1 MQIDQLIL
9 GKYRLLEFLNSGGF
23 SSVFRARE
31 EMTNRIVA
39 LKALAKTAYP
49 ASRMKF
55 LLNEFQAMSKIWG
68 HPNIVS
74 IHTVEPGE
82 DDYVAWIVMEYVE
95 GKSLHELMQEGA
107 LVLTDALNIGLD
119 ICRGLKAAHVHK
131 IMHRDIKPQ
140 NILLTTE
147 KEAKVADFSIARIFG
162 ETTEFAETMAGTRR
176 YMAPEQT
183 YGSYDYRADL
193 YSTALILY
201 QAVTGR
207 FPFSGENKEMDKK
220 KAAGEIEEIDRC
232 PEVLRNFL
240 QKALHRQ
247 LSERHQSATEMYEE
261 LDRIRQDEYV
271 KQASEL
277 IDASVNSSNPRL
289 AEALERYRKTFRLS
303 LADAE
308 RMNQNLFFQRRQKE
322 ENTKREKLLTQ
333 VERYYTRA
341 VSHAEN
347 RDYPSVLAE
356 LHKASRLCIDDQGL
370 SKIVDNLFHTL
381 NTVNIPLSANPT
393 VEEVVSLIQKLP
405 DTESGDLRTWLDHQK
420 LETEAPTGVKL
431 PDTESIDFR
440 TWLDHQKLETEA
452 PAGVKPIQ
460 PRVKASGSYRLVI
473 EEASPEYLLDQVHSD
488 IQYPHEEEALRIFQQ
503 IQIFEQQ
510 GRTRQWLALYN
521 KLGKFYQKQA
531 SNFVKKDELELVANC
546 YTRARFAYTVA
557 EKQRLARRN
566 AKKGAVY
573 YTRLARQFE
582 LQRSWEEAG
591 KSYILSAYNHGYVNM
606 PMLVEECHRMATVC
620 YFNAAESAHLNHEL
634 QTAYDFYM
642 LILAIGEKM
651 SAPTKMVSEA
661 QKLISEIP
669 VVD

>member
-39 LKALAKTAYP
+39 IKALAKTAYP

-55 LLNEFQAMSKIWG
+55 LLTEFQAMSKIWK

-82 DDYVAWIVMEYVE
+82 GDYVAWIVMEYVE
-95 GKSLHELMQEGA
+95 GKSLHDLMQEGA
-107 LVLTDALNIGLD
+107 LSLTDTLNVGLD
-119 ICRGLKAAHVHK
+119 ICRGLKTAHAHK

-176 YMAPEQT
+176 YMAPEQH
-183 YGSYDYRADL
+183 YGAYDYRADL

-207 FPFSGENKEMDKK
+207 FPFSGENKEIDKK
-220 KAAGEIEEIDRC
+220 KAAGEVEEIHRC

-247 LSERHQSATEMYEE
+247 LLERHQTADEMYEE

-271 KQASEL
+271 KQASQL
-277 IDASVNSSNPRL
+277 IDASVNSNNPRL
-289 AEALERYRKTFRLS
+289 AEALERYRKTFRLP

-308 RMNQNLFFQRRQKE
+308 RMNQNLFFLRRQKE
-322 ENTKREKLLTQ
+322 ENSKREKLATEVQRHYTLAT
-333 VERYYTRA
+333 RYI
-341 VSHAEN
+341 EN
-347 RDYPSVLAE
+347 QDFRSVLSE
-356 LHKASRLCIDDQGL
+356 LHKVSRLYIDDQDL
-370 SKIVDNLFHTL
+370 TKAIDNLFEEL
-381 NTVNIPLSANPT
+381 SAVNIVFPANPT
-393 VEEVVSLIQKLP
+393 AEEIVTLIQKLP
-405 DTESGDLRTWLDHQK
+405 ENEGDVLRTWLEHQI
-420 LETEAPTGVKL
+420 PT
-431 PDTESIDFR
+431 PEEPTDIT
-440 TWLDHQKLETEA
+440 
-452 PAGVKPIQ
+452 PIQ
-460 PRVKASGSYRLVI
+460 PRVRATGSYRLVM
-473 EEASPEYLLDQVHSD
+473 EEASPEFLLDQVHSD
-488 IQYPHEEEALRIFQQ
+488 IQYPHEVEAFRIFRQ
-503 IQIFEQQ
+503 IQIYEQQ
-510 GRTRQWLALYN
+510 GRTRQCHVLYRR
-521 KLGKFYQKQA
+521 LGRFYQKQA
-531 SNFVKKDELELVANC
+531 NNFVKKDDLELVANC

-566 AKKGAVY
+566 AKKGGIY

-591 KSYILSAYNHGYVNM
+591 KSYILAAYNHGYANL
-606 PMLVEECHRMATVC
+606 PLLVEECHRMATVC
-620 YFNAAESAHLNHEL
+620 YFNAAESAHLNNEL
-634 QTAYDFYM
+634 QTAYDYYT
-642 LILAIGEKM
+642 LILAVGEKM
-651 SAPTKMVSEA
+651 STPTKMVSEA
-661 QKLISEIP
+661 QKLMSEIP
-669 VVD
+669 VES

>member
-31 EMTNRIVA
+31 EMTNRTVA
-39 LKALAKTAYP
+39 IKALPKTAYP
-49 ASRMKF
+49 ESRMRF
-55 LLNEFQAMSKIWG
+55 LLTEFQAMSKIWG
-68 HPNIVS
+68 HPNIVA
-74 IHTVEPGE
+74 IHTVEPAKA
-82 DDYVAWIVMEYVE
+82 DYAAWIVMEYVE
-95 GKSLHELMQEGA
+95 GKSLHDLLQEGA
-107 LVLTDALNIGLD
+107 LGLTDTLNIGLD
-119 ICRGLKAAHVHK
+119 ICRGLKAAHEQK

-162 ETTEFAETMAGTRR
+162 DTTEFAETIAGTRR

-193 YSTALILY
+193 YSTGLILY
-201 QAVTGR
+201 QAGSGR
-207 FPFSGENKEMDKK
+207 FPFSGEHKEIDKK
-220 KAAGEIEEIDRC
+220 KAAGAIEEIERC
-232 PEVLRNFL
+232 PEVLHNFL
-240 QKALHRQ
+240 RKALHRQ
-247 LSERHQSATEMYEE
+247 LSERHQSAAEMYEE

-277 IDASVNSSNPRL
+277 IDASVNSNNPRL

-322 ENTKREKLLTQ
+322 ENTKREKLLAR
-333 VERYYTRA
+333 VESHYTRA
-341 VSHAEN
+341 ARYAEK
-347 RDYPSVLAE
+347 RDYASVLAE
-356 LHKASRLCIDDQGL
+356 LHKASRICIDNQGL
-370 SKIVDNLFHTL
+370 TKIVDDLFEKLHTI
-381 NTVNIPLSANPT
+381 NIPLSANPT

-405 DTESGDLRTWLDHQK
+405 DSESTDLRTWLDHQK
-420 LETEAPTGVKL
+420 LTPEVPTGVM
-431 PDTESIDFR
+431 
-440 TWLDHQKLETEA
+440 
-452 PAGVKPIQ
+452 PIQ

-503 IQIFEQQ
+503 IQIFQQQ
-510 GRTRQWLALYN
+510 GRTRQGLVLYN

-531 SNFVKKDELELVANC
+531 DNFVKRDELELTANC

-557 EKQRLARRN
+557 EKQRLAKKN
-566 AKKGAVY
+566 AKKGATY

-591 KSYILSAYNHGYVNM
+591 KSYILAAYNHGYVNM
-606 PMLVEECHRMATVC
+606 PELVEECHRMATVC
-620 YFNAAESAHLNHEL
+620 YFNAAESAHLNNEL

-651 SAPTKMVSEA
+651 STPTKMVSEA

-669 VVD
+669 IAN

>member
-39 LKALAKTAYP
+39 IKALAKTAYP

-55 LLNEFQAMSKIWG
+55 LLTEFQAMSKIWK

-95 GKSLHELMQEGA
+95 GKSLHDLMQEGA
-107 LVLTDALNIGLD
+107 LSLTDTLNIGLD
-119 ICRGLKAAHVHK
+119 ICRGLKTAHAHK

-176 YMAPEQT
+176 YMAPEQH
-183 YGSYDYRADL
+183 YGAYDYRADL

-207 FPFSGENKEMDKK
+207 FPFSGENKDIDKK
-220 KAAGEIEEIDRC
+220 KAAGEIEEIHRC
-232 PEVLRNFL
+232 PDVLRNFL

-247 LSERHQSATEMYEE
+247 LSERHQSADEMYEE

-271 KQASEL
+271 KQVSQL
-277 IDASVNSSNPRL
+277 IDASVNSNNPRL
-289 AEALERYRKTFRLS
+289 AEALERYRKTFRLP
-303 LADAE
+303 LAEAE

-322 ENTKREKLLTQ
+322 ENSKREKLATEVQRHYTLAT
-333 VERYYTRA
+333 RYI
-341 VSHAEN
+341 EN
-347 RDYPSVLAE
+347 QDFRGVLSE
-356 LHKASRLCIDDQGL
+356 LHKASRLYIDDQ
-370 SKIVDNLFHTL
+370 NLTEVIDDLFQEL
-381 NTVNIPLSANPT
+381 NAANMVFPANPT
-393 VEEVVSLIQKLP
+393 VEEIVALIQKLP
-405 DTESGDLRTWLDHQK
+405 RNENAVLRTWLEHQ
-420 LETEAPTGVKL
+420 LPAPEETT
-431 PDTESIDFR
+431 DIT
-440 TWLDHQKLETEA
+440 
-452 PAGVKPIQ
+452 PIQ
-460 PRVKASGSYRLVI
+460 PRVRATGSYRLVI
-473 EEASPEYLLDQVHSD
+473 EEASPEFLLDQVHSD
-488 IQYPHEEEALRIFQQ
+488 IQYPHEVEAFRIFRQ
-503 IQIFEQQ
+503 IQIYEQQ
-510 GRTRQWLALYN
+510 GRTRQCHVLYR
-521 KLGKFYQKQA
+521 KLGRFYQKQA
-531 SNFVKKDELELVANC
+531 NNFVKKDDLELVANC

-557 EKQRLARRN
+557 EKQRLAKKN
-566 AKKGAVY
+566 AKKGGIY

-591 KSYILSAYNHGYVNM
+591 KSYILAAYNHGYANVLS
-606 PMLVEECHRMATVC
+606 LVEECHRMATVC
-620 YFNAAESAHLNHEL
+620 YFNAAESAHLNNEL
-634 QTAYDFYM
+634 QTAYDFYT
-642 LILAIGEKM
+642 LILAVGEKM
-651 SAPTKMVSEA
+651 STPTKMVSEA

-669 VVD
+669 VES

>member
-31 EMTNRIVA
+31 EMTNRDVA
-39 LKALAKTAYP
+39 IKALAKTAYP

-55 LLNEFQAMSKIWG
+55 LLNEFQAMSKIWK

-95 GKSLHELMQEGA
+95 GKSLHELMQEGV
-107 LVLTDALNIGLD
+107 LGLTDTLNIGLD
-119 ICRGLKAAHVHK
+119 ICRGLKEAHAHK

-147 KEAKVADFSIARIFG
+147 REAKVADFSIARIFG
-162 ETTEFAETMAGTRR
+162 DTTEFAETMAGTRR

-207 FPFSGENKEMDKK
+207 FPFSGENKEIDKK

-247 LSERHQSATEMYEE
+247 LSERHQTATEMYEE

-289 AEALERYRKTFRLS
+289 AEALERYRITFRLS

-322 ENTKREKLLTQ
+322 ETTKREKLLAQ
-333 VERYYTRA
+333 VERHYTRA
-341 VSHAEN
+341 VRHAEN
-347 RDYPSVLAE
+347 RDYSGVLAE
-356 LHKASRLCIDDQGL
+356 LHNASRISIDDQSV
-370 SKIVDNLFHTL
+370 SKVVDNLFHTL
-381 NTVNIPLSANPT
+381 HTVNVPLSTNPT
-393 VEEVVSLIQKLP
+393 VGEVVSLIQKLP
-405 DTESGDLRTWLDHQK
+405 DNESIDLRTWLDHQK
-420 LETEAPTGVKL
+420 LDPEE
-431 PDTESIDFR
+431 
-440 TWLDHQKLETEA
+440 

-460 PRVKASGSYRLVI
+460 PLVKVSGSYRLVI

-503 IQIFEQQ
+503 IQIFQQQ
-510 GRTRQWLALYN
+510 GRTRQWLAFYN

-531 SNFVKKDELELVANC
+531 SNFAKDDELELVANC

-566 AKKGAVY
+566 ARRGAVY

-591 KSYILSAYNHGYVNM
+591 KSYILAAYNHGYVNM
-606 PMLVEECHRMATVC
+606 PTLIEECHRMATVC
-620 YFNAAESAHLNHEL
+620 YFNAAESAHLNNEL

-651 SAPTKMVSEA
+651 SVPTKMVSEA

-669 VVD
+669 VVN

>member
-9 GKYRLLEFLNSGGF
+9 GKYRLLEFLSSGGF

-95 GKSLHELMQEGA
+95 GKSLHQLMQEGS

-119 ICRGLKAAHVHK
+119 ICRGLKEAHFHK

-162 ETTEFAETMAGTRR
+162 ETTEFAETIAGTRR

-183 YGSYDYRADL
+183 HGSYDRRADL
-193 YSTALILY
+193 YATALILY

-220 KAAGEIEEIDRC
+220 KAAGEIEEIERC

-277 IDASVNSSNPRL
+277 IDASANSSHPRL

-322 ENTKREKLLTQ
+322 ENTKREKLLAQ
-333 VERYYTRA
+333 AERHYTRA
-341 VSHAEN
+341 ARHAEN
-347 RDYPSVLAE
+347 QDYPNVLAE
-356 LHKASRLCIDDQGL
+356 LHKASHLCVDDQGL
-370 SKIVDNLFHTL
+370 SKIVDNLFHKL
-381 NTVNIPLSANPT
+381 NTVSVPLSTNPT
-393 VEEVVSLIQKLP
+393 VDEVVSFIQKLP
-405 DTESGDLRTWLDHQK
+405 DSETIDLRTWLEHQK
-420 LETEAPTGVKL
+420 LAPEEPTGI
-431 PDTESIDFR
+431 T
-440 TWLDHQKLETEA
+440 
-452 PAGVKPIQ
+452 PIQ
-460 PRVKASGSYRLVI
+460 PRVKASGSYRHVI

-510 GRTRQWLALYN
+510 GRTRQWLALYT

-531 SNFVKKDELELVANC
+531 GNFVKKDELELVANC

-557 EKQRLARRN
+557 QKQRLAKRN
-566 AKKGAVY
+566 AKKGALY

-606 PMLVEECHRMATVC
+606 PTLVEECHRMATVC
-620 YFNAAESAHLNHEL
+620 YFNAAESAHLNNEL

-651 SAPTKMVSEA
+651 STPTKMVSEA

-669 VVD
+669 VID

>member
-39 LKALAKTAYP
+39 IKALAKTAYP

-55 LLNEFQAMSKIWG
+55 LLTEFQAMSKIWG

-95 GKSLHELMQEGA
+95 GKSLHDLMQEGA
-107 LVLTDALNIGLD
+107 LSLTDTLNIGLD
-119 ICRGLKAAHVHK
+119 ICRGLKTAHAHK

-176 YMAPEQT
+176 YMAPEQH
-183 YGSYDYRADL
+183 YGAYDYRADL

-207 FPFSGENKEMDKK
+207 FPFSGENKEIDKK
-220 KAAGEIEEIDRC
+220 KAAGEIEEIHRC

-247 LSERHQSATEMYEE
+247 LSERHQSADEMYEE

-271 KQASEL
+271 KQASQL
-277 IDASVNSSNPRL
+277 IDASINSNNPRL

-322 ENTKREKLLTQ
+322 ENGKREKLATDVQRHYTLAT
-333 VERYYTRA
+333 RYI
-341 VSHAEN
+341 EN
-347 RDYPSVLAE
+347 QDFRNVLLE
-356 LHKASRLCIDDQGL
+356 LHKASRLYIDNQDL
-370 SKIVDNLFHTL
+370 NETIDNLFQEL
-381 NTVNIPLSANPT
+381 NAASMVFPANPT
-393 VEEVVSLIQKLP
+393 VEEIVALIQKLP
-405 DTESGDLRTWLDHQK
+405 ENEGAVLHTWLEHQMPAPE
-420 LETEAPTGVKL
+420 ETT
-431 PDTESIDFR
+431 DII
-440 TWLDHQKLETEA
+440 
-452 PAGVKPIQ
+452 PIQ
-460 PRVKASGSYRLVI
+460 PRVRATGSYRLVI
-473 EEASPEYLLDQVHSD
+473 EEASPEFLLDQVHSD
-488 IQYPHEEEALRIFQQ
+488 IQYPHEVEAFRIFRQ
-503 IQIFEQQ
+503 IHIYEQQ
-510 GRTRQWLALYN
+510 GRTRQCHILYR
-521 KLGKFYQKQA
+521 KLGRFYQKQA
-531 SNFVKKDELELVANC
+531 NNFVKKDDLELVANC

-557 EKQRLARRN
+557 EKHRLAKRN
-566 AKKGAVY
+566 AKKGGIY

-591 KSYILSAYNHGYVNM
+591 KSYILAAYNHGYANL
-606 PMLVEECHRMATVC
+606 PSLVEECHRMATVC
-620 YFNAAESAHLNHEL
+620 YFNAAESAHLNSEL
-634 QTAYDFYM
+634 QTAYDYYT
-642 LILAIGEKM
+642 LILAVGEKM
-651 SAPTKMVSEA
+651 STPTKMVSEA
-661 QKLISEIP
+661 QKLMSEIP
-669 VVD
+669 VES

>member
-39 LKALAKTAYP
+39 IKALAKTAYP

-55 LLNEFQAMSKIWG
+55 LLTEFQAMSKIWG

-82 DDYVAWIVMEYVE
+82 NDYVAWIVMEYVE

-107 LVLTDALNIGLD
+107 LSLTDTLNIGLD
-119 ICRGLKAAHVHK
+119 ICRGLKTAHAHK

-176 YMAPEQT
+176 YMAPEQH
-183 YGSYDYRADL
+183 YGAYDYRADL

-207 FPFSGENKEMDKK
+207 FPFSGENKEIDKK
-220 KAAGEIEEIDRC
+220 KAAGEIEEIYRC

-240 QKALHRQ
+240 QKSLHRQ
-247 LSERHQSATEMYEE
+247 LSERHQSADEMYEE

-271 KQASEL
+271 KQASQL
-277 IDASVNSSNPRL
+277 IDASVNSNNPRL

-322 ENTKREKLLTQ
+322 ENIKREKLETQ
-333 VERYYTRA
+333 VQRHYTLATRYI
-341 VSHAEN
+341 EN
-347 RDYPSVLAE
+347 QDYQSVLAE
-356 LHKASRLCIDDQGL
+356 LQKASRLYIDDQDL
-370 SKIVDNLFHTL
+370 TKTADNLFKE
-381 NTVNIPLSANPT
+381 LSTANMIFPANPT
-393 VEEVVSLIQKLP
+393 VEDIVALIQKLP
-405 DTESGDLRTWLDHQK
+405 NNEGIVLRTWLEHQIP
-420 LETEAPTGVKL
+420 APEEPTDV
-431 PDTESIDFR
+431 T
-440 TWLDHQKLETEA
+440 
-452 PAGVKPIQ
+452 PIR
-460 PRVKASGSYRLVI
+460 PRVRASGSYRLVI
-473 EEASPEYLLDQVHSD
+473 EEASPEFLLDQVHSD
-488 IQYPHEEEALRIFQQ
+488 IQYPHEVEAFRIFRQ
-503 IQIFEQQ
+503 IQIYEQQ
-510 GRTRQWLALYN
+510 GRNRQCHVLYRR
-521 KLGKFYQKQA
+521 LGRFYQKQA
-531 SNFVKKDELELVANC
+531 NNFMKKDELELVANC

-557 EKQRLARRN
+557 EKQRLAKKN
-566 AKKGAVY
+566 AKKGGIY

-591 KSYILSAYNHGYVNM
+591 KSYILAAYNHGYANL
-606 PMLVEECHRMATVC
+606 PSLVEECHRMATVC
-620 YFNAAESAHLNHEL
+620 YFNAAESAHLNNEL
-634 QTAYDFYM
+634 QTAYDFYT

-651 SAPTKMVSEA
+651 STPTKMVSEA

-669 VVD
+669 VES

>member
-9 GKYRLLEFLNSGGF
+9 DKYRLLEFLNSGGF

-39 LKALAKTAYP
+39 IKALAKTAYP

-55 LLNEFQAMSKIWG
+55 LLTEFQAMSQIWG

-74 IHTVEPGE
+74 IHTVEPGK

-95 GKSLHELMQEGA
+95 GKSLHDLMQEGA
-107 LVLTDALNIGLD
+107 LSLTDTLNIGLD
-119 ICRGLKAAHVHK
+119 ICRGLKMAHANK

-176 YMAPEQT
+176 YMAPEQH
-183 YGSYDYRADL
+183 YGAYDYRADL

-207 FPFSGENKEMDKK
+207 FPFSGESKEMDKK
-220 KAAGEIEEIDRC
+220 KAAGEIEEIHRC

-247 LSERHQSATEMYEE
+247 LSERHQSADEMYEE

-271 KQASEL
+271 KQASQL
-277 IDASVNSSNPRL
+277 IDASINSNNPRL

-322 ENTKREKLLTQ
+322 ENSKREKLTTEVQ
-333 VERYYTRA
+333 RHYTLATR
-341 VSHAEN
+341 HIEN
-347 RDYPSVLAE
+347 QDFRSVLLE
-356 LHKASRLCIDDQGL
+356 LHKASRLYIDDQDL
-370 SKIVDNLFHTL
+370 NKTIDNLFEEL
-381 NTVNIPLSANPT
+381 NAANIVFPANPT
-393 VEEVVSLIQKLP
+393 VEEIVALIQKLP
-405 DTESGDLRTWLDHQK
+405 ENEGAVLRTWLEHQMPAPE
-420 LETEAPTGVKL
+420 ETT
-431 PDTESIDFR
+431 DIT
-440 TWLDHQKLETEA
+440 
-452 PAGVKPIQ
+452 PIR
-460 PRVKASGSYRLVI
+460 PRVRATGSYRLVI
-473 EEASPEYLLDQVHSD
+473 EEASPEFLLDQVHSD
-488 IQYPHEEEALRIFQQ
+488 IQYPHEVEAFRIFRQ
-503 IQIFEQQ
+503 IHIYEQQ
-510 GRTRQWLALYN
+510 GRTRQCHVLYR
-521 KLGKFYQKQA
+521 KLGRFYQKQA
-531 SNFVKKDELELVANC
+531 NNFVKKDDLELVANC

-557 EKQRLARRN
+557 EKHRLAKKN
-566 AKKGAVY
+566 AKKGGIY

-591 KSYILSAYNHGYVNM
+591 KSYILAAYNHGYANL
-606 PMLVEECHRMATVC
+606 PSLVEECHRMATVC
-620 YFNAAESAHLNHEL
+620 YFNAAESAHLNNEL
-634 QTAYDFYM
+634 QTAYDFYT
-642 LILAIGEKM
+642 LILAVGEKM
-651 SAPTKMVSEA
+651 STPTKMVSEA
-661 QKLISEIP
+661 QKLMSEIP
-669 VVD
+669 VEN

>member
-31 EMTNRIVA
+31 EMTNREVA
-39 LKALAKTAYP
+39 IKALAKTAYP

-55 LLNEFQAMSKIWG
+55 LLTEFQAMSKIWK

-107 LVLTDALNIGLD
+107 LGLIDTLNIGLD
-119 ICRGLKAAHVHK
+119 ICRGLKEAHAHK

-140 NILLTTE
+140 NILLTPE

-176 YMAPEQT
+176 YMAPEQY

-201 QAVTGR
+201 QSVTGR
-207 FPFSGENKEMDKK
+207 FPFSGENKDIDKK

-232 PEVLRNFL
+232 PEVLRNFV

-247 LSERHQSATEMYEE
+247 LSKRHQSATEMYEE

-271 KQASEL
+271 KRVSEL
-277 IDASVNSSNPRL
+277 IDASVNSSSPKL
-289 AEALERYRKTFRLS
+289 AGALERYRQMFRLS

-322 ENTKREKLLTQ
+322 ENVKREKQLVQ
-333 VERYYTRA
+333 VEKHYTLAARY
-341 VSHAEN
+341 AEN
-347 RDYPSVLAE
+347 RDYSKVLAE
-356 LHKASRLCIDDQGL
+356 LHKASRLCINDHGL
-370 SKIVDNLFHTL
+370 TKAVDALFHKL
-381 NTVNIPLSANPT
+381 NLINVPLSANPT
-393 VEEVVSLIQKLP
+393 VDEVVAIIQKLP
-405 DTESGDLRTWLDHQK
+405 DDDSTDLRTWLDHQK
-420 LETEAPTGVKL
+420 SVPEEPTAI
-431 PDTESIDFR
+431 T
-440 TWLDHQKLETEA
+440 
-452 PAGVKPIQ
+452 PIQ
-460 PRVKASGSYRLVI
+460 PRIRVSSSYRRVI

-488 IQYPHEEEALRIFQQ
+488 IQYPHEVEALRIFQQ
-503 IQIFEQQ
+503 IQIYEQQ
-510 GRTRQWLALYN
+510 GRTQQWLALYR

-531 SNFVKKDELELVANC
+531 GNFVKDDNLELTANC

-582 LQRSWEEAG
+582 LQRSWESAG
-591 KSYILSAYNHGYVNM
+591 KSYILAAYNHGYVDT
-606 PMLVEECHRMATVC
+606 PSLVEECHRMATVC
-620 YFNAAESAHLNHEL
+620 YFNAAESAHLNNEL
-634 QTAYDFYM
+634 QTAYDFYV

-651 SAPTKMVSEA
+651 SKPTKMVSEA
-661 QKLISEIP
+661 QKLMSEIP
-669 VVD
+669 VAN

>member
-31 EMTNRIVA
+31 EMTNREVA
-39 LKALAKTAYP
+39 IKALAKTAYP

-55 LLNEFQAMSKIWG
+55 LLTEFQAMSKIWG

-95 GKSLHELMQEGA
+95 GKSLHELMQDGI
-107 LVLTDALNIGLD
+107 LSLTDTLNIGLD
-119 ICRGLKAAHVHK
+119 ICRGLKEAHAHK

-176 YMAPEQT
+176 YMAPEQH
-183 YGSYDYRADL
+183 YGAYDYRADL

-207 FPFSGENKEMDKK
+207 FPFSGENKEIDKK
-220 KAAGEIEEIDRC
+220 KAAGEVEEIHRC
-232 PEVLRNFL
+232 PDVLRNFL

-247 LSERHQSATEMYEE
+247 LEERHQTAAEMYEE

-271 KQASEL
+271 KQASQL
-277 IDASVNSSNPRL
+277 INASVTSNNSRL
-289 AEALERYRKTFRLS
+289 IEALERYRKTFRLS
-303 LADAE
+303 LEDAE

-322 ENTKREKLLTQ
+322 ENLKREKLATQ
-333 VERYYTRA
+333 VQKHYTLATRYI
-341 VSHAEN
+341 EN
-347 RDYPSVLAE
+347 QDYSSVIAE
-356 LHKASRLCIDDQGL
+356 LHKANRLCVDDQ
-370 SKIVDNLFHTL
+370 SITKTVDSLFKQ
-381 NTVNIPLSANPT
+381 LSAASAILSINPT
-393 VEEVVSLIQKLP
+393 VEEIAALIQKLP
-405 DTESGDLRTWLDHQK
+405 DNESAVLFEWLERPK
-420 LETEAPTGVKL
+420 LGSGEITDIT
-431 PDTESIDFR
+431 
-440 TWLDHQKLETEA
+440 
-452 PAGVKPIQ
+452 PIQ
-460 PRVKASGSYRLVI
+460 PRIKASGSYRLVI
-473 EEASPEYLLDQVHSD
+473 EEASPEFLLDQVHSD
-488 IQYPHEEEALRIFQQ
+488 VQYPHEEKALRIFQQ
-503 IQIFEQQ
+503 IQIYEQQ
-510 GRTRQWLALYN
+510 GRFQQCHVLYR

-531 SNFVKKDELELVANC
+531 NTFIKKDDLELVANC

-557 EKQRLARRN
+557 EKQRLARKN
-566 AKKGAVY
+566 AKKGGIY

-591 KSYILSAYNHGYVNM
+591 KSYILAGYNHGYSNM
-606 PMLVEECHRMATVC
+606 LSLVEESHRMATVC
-620 YFNAAESAHLNHEL
+620 YFNAAESAHLNGEL

-651 SAPTKMVSEA
+651 SVPTKMVSEA
-661 QKLISEIP
+661 QKLMSEIP
-669 VVD
+669 VEN

>member
-39 LKALAKTAYP
+39 IKALAKTAYP
-49 ASRMKF
+49 ASRTKF
-55 LLNEFQAMSKIWG
+55 LLTEFQAMSKIWG

-107 LVLTDALNIGLD
+107 LSLTDTLNIGLD
-119 ICRGLKAAHVHK
+119 ICRGLKMAHAHK

-176 YMAPEQT
+176 YMAPEQH
-183 YGSYDYRADL
+183 YGAYDYRADL

-207 FPFSGENKEMDKK
+207 FPFSGENKEIDKK
-220 KAAGEIEEIDRC
+220 KAAGEIEEIYRC

-247 LSERHQSATEMYEE
+247 LSERHQTADEMYEE

-271 KQASEL
+271 KQASQL
-277 IDASVNSSNPRL
+277 IDASVNSNNPRL

-308 RMNQNLFFQRRQKE
+308 RMNQNLFFLRRQKE
-322 ENTKREKLLTQ
+322 ENIKREKLETQ
-333 VERYYTRA
+333 VQRHYALAARYID
-341 VSHAEN
+341 SQ
-347 RDYPSVLAE
+347 DYQSVLSE
-356 LHKASRLCIDDQGL
+356 LHKANSLYIDDQDL
-370 SKIVDNLFHTL
+370 TKTVDNLFEE
-381 NTVNIPLSANPT
+381 LSAANMLFPANPT
-393 VEEVVSLIQKLP
+393 VEDIVALIQKLP
-405 DTESGDLRTWLDHQK
+405 NNEGVVLRTWLERQIPAPE
-420 LETEAPTGVKL
+420 ETTDV
-431 PDTESIDFR
+431 T
-440 TWLDHQKLETEA
+440 
-452 PAGVKPIQ
+452 PIR
-460 PRVKASGSYRLVI
+460 PRVRASGSYRLVI
-473 EEASPEYLLDQVHSD
+473 EEASPEFLLDQVHSD
-488 IQYPHEEEALRIFQQ
+488 IQYPHEIEAFRIFRQ
-503 IQIFEQQ
+503 IQIYEQQ
-510 GRTRQWLALYN
+510 GRSRQCHVLYRR
-521 KLGKFYQKQA
+521 LGRFYQKQA
-531 SNFVKKDELELVANC
+531 NNFVKKDDLELVANC

-557 EKQRLARRN
+557 EKQRLARKN
-566 AKKGAVY
+566 AKKGGIY

-591 KSYILSAYNHGYVNM
+591 KSYILAAYNHGYANL
-606 PMLVEECHRMATVC
+606 PSLVEECHRMATVC
-620 YFNAAESAHLNHEL
+620 YFNAAESAHLNNEL
-634 QTAYDFYM
+634 QTAYDFYT

-651 SAPTKMVSEA
+651 STPTKMVSEA

-669 VVD
+669 VES

>member
-31 EMTNRIVA
+31 EMTNREVA
-39 LKALAKTAYP
+39 IKALAKTAYP

-55 LLNEFQAMSKIWG
+55 LLTEFQAMSKIWK

-107 LVLTDALNIGLD
+107 LGLTDTLNIGLD
-119 ICRGLKAAHVHK
+119 ICRGLKEAHAHK

-140 NILLTTE
+140 NILLTPE

-176 YMAPEQT
+176 YMAPEQY

-201 QAVTGR
+201 QSVTGR
-207 FPFSGENKEMDKK
+207 FPFSGDNKEIDKK

-232 PEVLRNFL
+232 PEVLRNFV

-247 LSERHQSATEMYEE
+247 LSKRHQSATEMYEE

-271 KQASEL
+271 KQVSEL
-277 IDASVNSSNPRL
+277 IDASVNSSSPKL
-289 AEALERYRKTFRLS
+289 AEALERYRQMFRLS

-322 ENTKREKLLTQ
+322 ENVKREKQLVQ
-333 VERYYTRA
+333 VERHYTLA
-341 VSHAEN
+341 ASYAEN
-347 RDYPSVLAE
+347 REYSKVLAE
-356 LHKASRLCIDDQGL
+356 LHKASRLCINDHGL
-370 SKIVDNLFHTL
+370 TKAVDALFHKL
-381 NTVNIPLSANPT
+381 NLINVPLSANPT
-393 VEEVVSLIQKLP
+393 VEEVVAIIQKLP
-405 DTESGDLRTWLDHQK
+405 DDDSTDLRTWLDHQK
-420 LETEAPTGVKL
+420 SVPEEPT
-431 PDTESIDFR
+431 DIT
-440 TWLDHQKLETEA
+440 
-452 PAGVKPIQ
+452 PIQ
-460 PRVKASGSYRLVI
+460 PRIKVSSSYRRVI

-488 IQYPHEEEALRIFQQ
+488 IQYPHEVEALRIFQQ
-503 IQIFEQQ
+503 IQIYEQQ
-510 GRTRQWLALYN
+510 GRTQQWLALYR

-531 SNFVKKDELELVANC
+531 GYFVKDDNLELTANC

-582 LQRSWEEAG
+582 LQRSWESAG
-591 KSYILSAYNHGYVNM
+591 KSYILAAYNHGYVDI
-606 PMLVEECHRMATVC
+606 PSLVEECHRMATVC
-620 YFNAAESAHLNHEL
+620 YFNAAESAHLNNEL

-651 SAPTKMVSEA
+651 SKPTKMVSEA

-669 VVD
+669 VAS

>member
-9 GKYRLLEFLNSGGF
+9 GKYRLLEFLSSGGF

-95 GKSLHELMQEGA
+95 GKSLHELMQEGS

-119 ICRGLKAAHVHK
+119 ICRGLKEAHFHK

-162 ETTEFAETMAGTRR
+162 ETTEFAETIAGTRR

-183 YGSYDYRADL
+183 HGSYDRRADL
-193 YSTALILY
+193 YATALILY

-207 FPFSGENKEMDKK
+207 FPFSGENREMDKK
-220 KAAGEIEEIDRC
+220 KAAGEIEEIERC

-277 IDASVNSSNPRL
+277 IDASANSSHPRL

-308 RMNQNLFFQRRQKE
+308 RMNQNLFFERRQKE
-322 ENTKREKLLTQ
+322 ENTKREKLLAQ
-333 VERYYTRA
+333 AERHYTRA
-341 VSHAEN
+341 VRHAEN

-356 LHKASRLCIDDQGL
+356 LRKASHLCIDDQGL
-370 SKIVDNLFHTL
+370 GKIVDNLFHKL
-381 NTVNIPLSANPT
+381 NTVSVPFSTNPT
-393 VEEVVSLIQKLP
+393 VDEVVSFIQKLP
-405 DTESGDLRTWLDHQK
+405 DSETIDLRTWLEHQT
-420 LETEAPTGVKL
+420 LAPEEPTGI
-431 PDTESIDFR
+431 T
-440 TWLDHQKLETEA
+440 
-452 PAGVKPIQ
+452 PIQ
-460 PRVKASGSYRLVI
+460 PRVKASGSYRHVI

-531 SNFVKKDELELVANC
+531 GNFVKEDELELVANC

-557 EKQRLARRN
+557 EKQRLAKRN
-566 AKKGAVY
+566 AKKGALY

-606 PMLVEECHRMATVC
+606 PTLVEECHRMATVC
-620 YFNAAESAHLNHEL
+620 YFNAAESAHLNNEL

-651 SAPTKMVSEA
+651 STPTKMVSEA

>member
-39 LKALAKTAYP
+39 IKALAKTAYP

-55 LLNEFQAMSKIWG
+55 LLTEFQAMSKIWG

-82 DDYVAWIVMEYVE
+82 NDYVAWIVMEYVE
-95 GKSLHELMQEGA
+95 GKSLHDLMQEGA
-107 LVLTDALNIGLD
+107 LSLTDTLNIGLD
-119 ICRGLKAAHVHK
+119 ICRGLKTAHAHK

-176 YMAPEQT
+176 YMAPEQH
-183 YGSYDYRADL
+183 YGAYDYRADL

-220 KAAGEIEEIDRC
+220 KAAGEVEEIHRC

-247 LSERHQSATEMYEE
+247 LSERHQSADEMYEE

-271 KQASEL
+271 KQASQL
-277 IDASVNSSNPRL
+277 IDASINSNNPRL

-322 ENTKREKLLTQ
+322 ENSKREKLATEVQRHYTLAT
-333 VERYYTRA
+333 RYI
-341 VSHAEN
+341 EN
-347 RDYPSVLAE
+347 QDFQSVLLE
-356 LHKASRLCIDDQGL
+356 LHKASRLYIDNQDL
-370 SKIVDNLFHTL
+370 NKTINNLFEEL
-381 NTVNIPLSANPT
+381 NAANMIFPANPT
-393 VEEVVSLIQKLP
+393 VEEIVALIQKLP
-405 DTESGDLRTWLDHQK
+405 ENEGTVLHTWLEHQMPARE
-420 LETEAPTGVKL
+420 ETTDV
-431 PDTESIDFR
+431 T
-440 TWLDHQKLETEA
+440 
-452 PAGVKPIQ
+452 PIR
-460 PRVKASGSYRLVI
+460 PRVRATGSYRLVI
-473 EEASPEYLLDQVHSD
+473 EEASPEFLLDQVHSD
-488 IQYPHEEEALRIFQQ
+488 IQYPHEVEAFRIFRQ
-503 IQIFEQQ
+503 IHIYEQQ
-510 GRTRQWLALYN
+510 GRTRQCHILYR
-521 KLGKFYQKQA
+521 KLGRFYQKQA
-531 SNFVKKDELELVANC
+531 NNFVKKDDLELVANC

-557 EKQRLARRN
+557 EKHRLAKKN
-566 AKKGAVY
+566 AKKGGIY

-591 KSYILSAYNHGYVNM
+591 KSYILAAYNHGYANL
-606 PMLVEECHRMATVC
+606 PSLVEECHRMATVC
-620 YFNAAESAHLNHEL
+620 YFNAAESAHLNNEL
-634 QTAYDFYM
+634 QTAYDFYT
-642 LILAIGEKM
+642 LILAVGEKM
-651 SAPTKMVSEA
+651 STPTKMVSEA
-661 QKLISEIP
+661 QKLMSEIP
-669 VVD
+669 VES

>member
-31 EMTNRIVA
+31 EMTNRDVA
-39 LKALAKTAYP
+39 IKALAKTAYP

-74 IHTVEPGE
+74 IHTVEPGT

-95 GKSLHELMQEGA
+95 GKSLHELMQEGP
-107 LVLTDALNIGLD
+107 LPLTDTINIGLD
-119 ICRGLKAAHVHK
+119 ICRGLKEAHAHK

-140 NILLTTE
+140 NILLTTD
-147 KEAKVADFSIARIFG
+147 KKAKVADFSIARIFS

-176 YMAPEQT
+176 YMAPEQH

-207 FPFSGENKEMDKK
+207 FPFSGENREMDKK

-240 QKALHRQ
+240 EKALHRQ
-247 LSERHQSATEMYEE
+247 LPERHQNATEMYDE
-261 LDRIRQDEYV
+261 LDRIRRDEYV
-271 KQASEL
+271 KQASQL

-289 AEALERYRKTFRLS
+289 AEALERYRKIFRLP
-303 LADAE
+303 LEAAE

-322 ENTKREKLLTQ
+322 EASKREKLITQ
-333 VERYYTRA
+333 FHKHYSLAARYIE
-341 VSHAEN
+341 SQN
-347 RDYPSVLAE
+347 YPGVLE
-356 LHKASRLCIDDQGL
+356 EIHKATRLCVDDQGL
-370 SKIVDNLFHTL
+370 TKAVDGLFQHL
-381 NTVNIPLSANPT
+381 NTATPPLVGGPT
-393 VEEVVSLIQKLP
+393 VEEIVTLIQKLP
-405 DTESGDLRTWLDHQK
+405 DNEATVLRTWLEHQE
-420 LETEAPTGVKL
+420 LISEEPETE
-431 PDTESIDFR
+431 TEID
-440 TWLDHQKLETEA
+440 
-452 PAGVKPIQ
+452 PIQ
-460 PRVKASGSYRLVI
+460 PQVKVSGSYRMII
-473 EEASPEYLLDQVHSD
+473 EEASPEFLLDQVHID
-488 IQYPHEEEALRIFQQ
+488 IQYPHEEEAFHIFQKIQIFQQ
-503 IQIFEQQ
+503 Q
-510 GRTRQWLALYN
+510 GRMRQCHTLY
-521 KLGKFYQKQA
+521 KRLGKFYQKQA
-531 SNFVKKDELELVANC
+531 RGFLREDHLELVANC

-557 EKQRLARRN
+557 EKYRLARRN
-566 AKKGAVY
+566 AKNGGIY
-573 YTRLARQFE
+573 YTRLGRQFE

-591 KSYILSAYNHGYVNM
+591 KSYILAAFNHNYANL
-606 PMLVEECHRMATVC
+606 PTLVEECHRMATVC
-620 YFNAAESAHLNHEL
+620 YFNAAESAHLNREL
-634 QTAYDFYM
+634 QTAYDYYM

-661 QKLISEIP
+661 QKLMSEIP
-669 VVD
+669 VQS